1 MSKIEYTNAEKI
13 EEIMKMLKELD
24 PKDDEGRK
32 NTMSKI
38 KKTLG
43 GCKRF
48 EGNIE
53 ETLEEIANFAHRL
66 ETLGNWEPNQEII
79 SKLINAKRE
88 SDKKHIKKGS
98 IGVFHRINPDT
109 DVEDYMRK
117 LREKNNK
124 KRKNR

>member
-1 MSKIEYTNAEKI
+1 MSKIEYTDAEKI
-13 EEIMKMLKELD
+13 EEIVKMLKELD

-43 GCKRF
+43 ECKRF
-48 EGNIE
+48 EGNIKE
-53 ETLEEIANFAHRL
+53 ALEEIANLAYRL
-66 ETLGNWEPNQEII
+66 EALGNWEPNQEII

-88 SDKKHIKKGS
+88 SDKRHIKKGG
-98 IGVFHRINPDT
+98 IGCFHRINPDT
-109 DVEDYMRK
+109 EVEDYMRK